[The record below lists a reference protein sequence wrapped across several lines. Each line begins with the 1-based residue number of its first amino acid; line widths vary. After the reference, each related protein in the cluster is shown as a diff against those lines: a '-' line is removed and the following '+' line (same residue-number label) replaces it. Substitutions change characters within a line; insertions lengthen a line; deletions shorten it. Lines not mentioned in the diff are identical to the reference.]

1 MAKGIQNNCPY
12 CGKTIRVKRT
22 KAEHAYGSPV
32 RTCEFCKKTYID
44 RYYREL
50 ALEDPG
56 KLDRRKVA
64 PRNIGMLLFGAL
76 IILLGVFLFPE
87 AKDIMIKVLLI
98 VLGGLLTVSAAWVL
112 ITEYRTY
119 DARMKFFEEERAE
132 SEKRLKDPEYA
143 QKLKN
148 AGFRVPERY
157 L

>member
-12 CGKTIRVKRT
+12 CGKTIRVKRF

-32 RTCEFCKKTYID
+32 RVCEFCKKTYID

-50 ALEDPG
+50 ALEDPNA
-56 KLDRRKVA
+56 LDRRKVA
-64 PRNIGMLLFGAL
+64 PKNVGMLLFGVL

-87 AKDIMIKVLLI
+87 EKDIMIKVLLAA
-98 VLGGLLTVSAAWVL
+98 LGGLLTLSAAWVL

-119 DARMKFFEEERAE
+119 DARMKFFDEERAE

-143 QKLKN
+143 QKLKS
-148 AGFRVPERY
+148 AGYRVPERY

>member
-12 CGKTIRVKRT
+12 CGKTIRVKRS

-32 RTCEFCKKTYID
+32 RACEFCKKTYID

-56 KLDRRKVA
+56 KIDRRKVA
-64 PRNIGMLLFGAL
+64 PKNIGMLLFGVLA
-76 IILLGVFLFPE
+76 ILLGVFLFPE
-87 AKDIMIKVLLI
+87 QKDIMIKVLLI
-98 VLGGLLTVSAAWVL
+98 ALGALLAFSAAWVL
-112 ITEYRTY
+112 VTEYRTY
-119 DARMKFFEEERAE
+119 DARMKFFDEERAE

-148 AGFRVPERY
+148 AGYHVPERY